1 VVDRASAGP
10 ASIVRIERA
19 LGELLRVA
27 SSPKVHEARLLATGS
42 TISIAE
48 FRFLRRIAE
57 FGQVSVSQA
66 ANTLGVSQPT
76 ASRTLRQLESAG
88 MVTRAAVASDGR
100 MALYRVSPAGRRVQ
114 QRLECCMHRQLEDAL
129 LDVPSVRRDQLA
141 VQLEE
146 LVARLHDGG
155 RKTGTDPDGG
165 ERSTA

>member
-1 VVDRASAGP
+1 MVDRASAGP

-27 SSPKVHEARLLATGS
+27 SSPKVHEARLRATGS

-57 FGQVSVSQA
+57 FGQISVSQA

-88 MVTRAAVASDGR
+88 MVTRGAVASDGR
-100 MALYRVSPAGRRVQ
+100 MALVNRRW
-114 QRLECCMHRQLEDAL
+114 RT
-129 LDVPSVRRDQLA
+129 
-141 VQLEE
+141 
-146 LVARLHDGG
+146 GG
-155 RKTGTDPDGG
+155 
-165 ERSTA
+165 